1 MGRAAAGVR
10 GMRLAVDDEI
20 IGMDIIKK
28 TEAIKHLLVIME
40 NGYGKRTKVS
50 EYRLQKRGGTGI
62 KTARINAK
70 TGQIVYSK
78 VVGPDDKD
86 LIVISNKG
94 QVIRS
99 SLGSI
104 SVIGRA
110 SSGVRVMRLS
120 TSDKVA
126 SAICL

>member
-1 MGRAAAGVR
+1 MK
-10 GMRLAVDDEI
+10 LAESDEI
-20 IGMDIIKK
+20 IGMDIIKE
-28 TEAIKHLLVIME
+28 TEAPKHLLVIME

-78 VVGPDDKD
+78 VVGLDDKD

-99 SLGSI
+99 SLSSI
-104 SVIGRA
+104 SIIGRA

-120 TSDKVA
+120 ANDKVA
-126 SAICL
+126 TAICL